1 MNRAA
6 FTLVEIIM
14 VIVVLGILA
23 SLALPRLDRDVK
35 QEAADSILSDI
46 RYTQHLA
53 LTDNKHKFNEAKW
66 QRAFWKFSVE
76 SCANDTG
83 LFMAIGTDLDY
94 SKEPSR
100 EESALD
106 PINGKFI
113 FWENTSECSEGLE
126 DLDTSSRIFLT
137 NKYAIIS
144 VEGTGGCD
152 GVQHIGFDNTGR
164 PHVSFSNSD
173 QPNYASVM
181 HETCTFTFTMED
193 DTTFAIDILPETGYA
208 YIVGQENS

>member
-1 MNRAA
+1 MKRAA
-6 FTLVEIIM
+6 FTLIEMII
-14 VIVVLGILA
+14 VIVVLGILT

-66 QRAFWKFSVE
+66 QRAFWKFNIE
-76 SCANDTG
+76 SCANNTG
-83 LFMAIGTDLDY
+83 LFMGIGTDMDY
-94 SKEPSR
+94 SEEPSLK
-100 EESALD
+100 ESALD
-106 PINGKFI
+106 PLNGRSM
-113 FWENTSECSEGLE
+113 FWKNTSDCSDGLE
-126 DLDTSSRIFLT
+126 DPAISSRIFLT
-137 NKYAIIS
+137 DKYALIS
-144 VEGTGGCD
+144 IEGSGGCD

-173 QPNYASVM
+173 QPNYSSVL
-181 HETCTFTFTMED
+181 TTKCTFTFTMLN

-208 YIVGQENS
+208 YIVGQEAS

>member
-6 FTLVEIIM
+6 FTLVEIVM

-53 LTDNKHKFNEAKW
+53 LTDNKHKFNKSQW
-66 QRAFWKFSVE
+66 QRAFWKFNIE
-76 SCANDTG
+76 SCANDSG
-83 LFMAIGTDLDY
+83 LFIGIGTDLDY
-94 SKEPSR
+94 SNEPSM

-106 PINGKFI
+106 PINGKYM
-113 FWENTSECSEGLE
+113 FWKNTSECSEGLE
-126 DLDTSSRIFLT
+126 ELAISSRIFLT
-137 NKYAIIS
+137 NKYSIVS
-144 VEGTGGCD
+144 VEGTGGCA

-181 HETCTFTFTMED
+181 SDTCTFTFTMID
-193 DTTFAIDILPETGYA
+193 DSIFAIDILPETGYA